1 MMTSLDE
8 TRQKRNKPCEN
19 CRAHRRRCIP
29 TESTQCERCIK
40 KRLNCVYKVTL
51 KPILAKNMVP
61 ASKRIRVLDQVRD
74 IKDTLDDLEQE
85 MQLILSSSN
94 RHQRQDQ
101 TYVTSNT
108 TKNNQHA
115 ESPDST
121 FTIQRDRNTKQPS
134 WTVTIQ
140 PSGNGIQLETSIN
153 SMVDLVQFLTQGF
166 GYVSNPPQ
174 RPPNYYSNNAQQT
187 MMVVTNKMLQ
197 VEQTLR
203 QVFGKSS
210 SSTNEE
216 QQQQQNTSG
225 IITTS
230 ITEPEAIYSNS
241 FIRQATVLHLVDSHF
256 HCVRSMTPIVSS
268 YYLPLICKYP
278 DSTVAYALA
287 GFMALSSCVVH
298 VNDKLIPY
306 NRSDFGQYLYHSA
319 REKLRDDLFGDDDDH
334 AASLETVMALFAMT
348 QSSMILLRNNDTQ
361 IYLDLAWRMILTLR
375 NEHLPVLRN
384 YPPSLS
390 PQRANV
396 DFITTPKLARAET
409 WRRLFYSVRFLVIHV
424 QIIQDNSIDFSML
437 LSQSDIGY
445 PLPLPCEMDDPERKR
460 IVETFS
466 YYVLMDDCHISSHVD
481 TIGYQLFAGVLDE
494 ASLSE
499 ISFME
504 HRLFSYWQ
512 GVSKEFHLMST
523 PMEYLDPSVVQQCQ
537 DVHILRLNQLYYSHW
552 LSLEIRFMQSP
563 SDADLKDTTLERMDG
578 GRALLIVSICGDALA
593 HLFQA
598 LYHRETCTLDLHWL
612 LITTDALQLLT
623 KTANSSVRKR
633 AERNLQMCLPV
644 MMAQMKAKHDAP
656 SSSSSSTSLLTMPPQ
671 PPALASTAET
681 SPSYSYRH
689 QQQQQQQQQHPT
701 GASSPSY
708 STSSSLPSISSPDRP
723 DGYQSY
729 HHANSPGNVS
739 TSTSSEGLEYEI
751 EDDWTAYR
759 PSPSI
764 TVSSDMD
771 PSLAYYGEVKKN
783 LESYFMDGPIEELD

>member
-8 TRQKRNKPCEN
+8 TKQKRNKPCEN

-40 KRLNCVYKVTL
+40 KRLNCVYKVML

-74 IKDTLDDLEQE
+74 IKDTLDNLEQE
-85 MQLILSSSN
+85 MQLVLSSSN
-94 RHQRQDQ
+94 KQRRQDQ
-101 TYVTSNT
+101 PYITSNT

-121 FTIQRDRNTKQPS
+121 FTIQRDRTTKQPS
-134 WTVTIQ
+134 WTVIIQ
-140 PSGNGIQLETSIN
+140 PSGTGIQLETSIN
-153 SMVDLVQFLTQGF
+153 SMVDMVQFLTQGF
-166 GYVSNPPQ
+166 GYLSNHPQ
-174 RPPNYYSNNAQQT
+174 RSPNYYSSNAQQT

-210 SSTNEE
+210 STNE
-216 QQQQQNTSG
+216 NAST
-225 IITTS
+225 IITTP
-230 ITEPEAIYSNS
+230 IIETIYSNS

-268 YYLPLICKYP
+268 YYLPLISKRP

-319 REKLRDDLFGDDDDH
+319 REKLRDDLFDDDDDH
-334 AASLETVMALFAMT
+334 AASLETVMALLTMT

-361 IYLDLAWRMILTLR
+361 TYLHLAWRMILTLR
-375 NEHLPVLRN
+375 DEYLPVLRN
-384 YPPSLS
+384 YPPH
-390 PQRANV
+390 QANTT
-396 DFITTPKLARAET
+396 FITTPELARAET
-409 WRRLFYSVRFLVIHV
+409 WRRLFYGVRFLVIHV

-445 PLPLPCEMDDPERKR
+445 PLPLPCEMDDPQRKR

-512 GVSKEFHLMST
+512 GLSNEFHLTST
-523 PMEYLDPSVVQQCQ
+523 PIEYLDPCVVQQCQ
-537 DVHILRLNQLYYSHW
+537 DLHILRLNQLYYSHW

-563 SDADLKDTTLERMDG
+563 SEADLKGTTLERMDG

-598 LYHRETCTLDLHWL
+598 LYQRETCTLDLHWL

-656 SSSSSSTSLLTMPPQ
+656 SSTSLLALPPQ
-671 PPALASTAET
+671 PET
-681 SPSYSYRH
+681 SPSNAY
-689 QQQQQQQQQHPT
+689 QQQHPIS
-701 GASSPSY
+701 ASSPSY
-708 STSSSLPSISSPDRP
+708 STSSLPSISSPGHP
-723 DGYQSY
+723 DAYQ
-729 HHANSPGNVS
+729 HANSPGNVS
-739 TSTSSEGLEYEI
+739 TSTSSDGLDYEI
-751 EDDWTAYR
+751 EDEWIGYR
-759 PSPSI
+759 HSPSI
-764 TVSSDMD
+764 TMSSDMD

-783 LESYFMDGPIEELD
+783 LESYFMDGPIEDLD